1 MFNQDASSNSATR
14 KSNGCNA
21 GWPRNWASNWS
32 ITGSNS
38 TACRKRAKASTD
50 VQSLRAATILLIF
63 LLVTLLL
70 IPWQETA
77 VRFKLKR
84 RKTFPNRY
92 HRFLCRLFG
101 IRVSVLGRPLQSRGV
116 LMVANHTSYFDIL
129 VFSAAARVS
138 FVAKH
143 EVAKWPLFGTLARL
157 QETVFIERARRSQ
170 TVEARD
176 LIQRRLLEGDAL
188 VLFPEGTSD
197 DGNRVLPFKSALLG
211 VAELELGEDAQGRIR
226 HVSIQPVS
234 ISYVGLYGLPMS
246 RDMRPL
252 IAWYGDMDLVPHLWE
267 ALKAGP
273 IDAVIEFHE
282 PLSIDAEKNRKTLA
296 VAAEARVRHGQA
308 RALAGAGP
316 ERATPVPAQQ
326 KLVAAAA

>member
-1 MFNQDASSNSATR
+1 
-14 KSNGCNA
+14 
-21 GWPRNWASNWS
+21 
-32 ITGSNS
+32 
-38 TACRKRAKASTD
+38 

-63 LLVTLLL
+63 LLVTLFL

-77 VRFKLKR
+77 VRFKLRR

-101 IRVSVLGRPLQSRGV
+101 IRVTVLGRPVQSRGV
-116 LMVANHTSYFDIL
+116 LMVANHSSYFDIL

-138 FVAKH
+138 FIAKH
-143 EVAKWPLFGTLARL
+143 EVARWPLFGTLARL
-157 QETVFIERARRSQ
+157 QETVFIERAKRSQ

-176 LIQRRLLEGDAL
+176 LIRKRLLEGDAL

-211 VAELELGEDAQGRIR
+211 AAELELGTDAQGRMR

-234 ISYVGLYGLPMS
+234 VAYVGLYGLPMS

-252 IAWYGDMDLVPHLWE
+252 IAWYGDMDLLPHLWG

-282 PLSIDAEKNRKTLA
+282 PLSMDVEKSRKALA
-296 VAAEARVRHGQA
+296 AAAEALVRRGQA
-308 RALAGAGP
+308 HALAGAGP
-316 ERATPVPAQQ
+316 EPTPPVPAQQ
-326 KLVAAAA
+326 KIVAAAA

>member
-1 MFNQDASSNSATR
+1 
-14 KSNGCNA
+14 
-21 GWPRNWASNWS
+21 
-32 ITGSNS
+32 
-38 TACRKRAKASTD
+38 

-101 IRVSVLGRPLQSRGV
+101 IQVTVLGRPIQSRGV
-116 LMVANHTSYFDIL
+116 LMVANHSSYFDIL
-129 VFSAAARVS
+129 VFSASARVS

-143 EVAKWPLFGTLARL
+143 EVARWPLFGTLARL
-157 QETVFIERARRSQ
+157 QETIFIERTKRSQ

-176 LIQRRLLEGDAL
+176 MIRKRLLDGDAL

-211 VAELELGEDAQGRIR
+211 AAELELGTDAQGRAR
-226 HVSIQPVS
+226 HVLIQPVS
-234 ISYVGLYGLPMS
+234 VAYVGLYGLPMS

-252 IAWYGDMDLVPHLWE
+252 IAWYGDMDLVSHLWE

-282 PLSIDAEKNRKTLA
+282 PLGMSVEEGRKALA
-296 VAAEARVRHGQA
+296 TAAEALVRRGQA

-316 ERATPVPAQQ
+316 ERAAAVPAQQ